1 MNEEVW
7 KCKRKSVLLLTTLFE
22 RKNDRSSRK
31 ISESHSCG
39 KMRRK
44 NLTVSQKKWGENAF
58 FGRKPLFFCS
68 ASWDLPVGFL
78 IALENIFIASAGRI
92 RMSAD
97 SLILSTNSLIKTMFS
112 KSLCGNRTCS
122 FSISRDSRY
131 RKIRLLLTNLFL

>member
-7 KCKRKSVLLLTTLFE
+7 KRKRKSVLLLTTLFE
-22 RKNDRSSRK
+22 RKNGRYCRK
-31 ISESHSCG
+31 FSEIHSCR
-39 KMRRK
+39 KMGGK
-44 NLTVSQKKWGENAF
+44 NLTIFQKKWGENAF
-58 FGRKPLFFCS
+58 FGRKLLFLFS

-78 IALENIFIASAGRI
+78 IVLENILIVSADRI

-97 SLILSTNSLIKTMFS
+97 SLILPTNNLIKTMFS

>member
-7 KCKRKSVLLLTTLFE
+7 KRRRKSVLLLTTLFE
-22 RKNDRSSRK
+22 RKNGRYSRK
-31 ISESHSCG
+31 FLEIHSCRKKG
-39 KMRRK
+39 RK
-44 NLTVSQKKWGENAF
+44 NLTVSQKKWDENVF

-78 IALENIFIASAGRI
+78 IVLENILIVLADRI
-92 RMSAD
+92 RKSAD

-112 KSLCGNRTCS
+112 KSLCGNRTYS

>member
-7 KCKRKSVLLLTTLFE
+7 KRRRKSVLLLTTLFE
-22 RKNDRSSRK
+22 RKNDRYCRK
-31 ISESHSCG
+31 FLEIHSYR
-39 KMRRK
+39 KMGRK
-44 NLTVSQKKWGENAF
+44 NLAIFQKKQSENAF
-58 FGRKPLFFCS
+58 FGRKPLFLFS

-78 IALENIFIASAGRI
+78 IVLENILIVSADRT
-92 RMSAD
+92 RKSAD

>member
-1 MNEEVW
+1 MNGEVW
-7 KCKRKSVLLLTTLFE
+7 KRRRKSVLLLTTLFE
-22 RKNDRSSRK
+22 RKNGLYSRK
-31 ISESHSCG
+31 FLEIHSCG

-44 NLTVSQKKWGENAF
+44 NDGIFQRKWVEKTF

-78 IALENIFIASAGRI
+78 IVLENIFIASADRI
-92 RMSAD
+92 RKSAD

>member
-7 KCKRKSVLLLTTLFE
+7 KRKRKSVLLLTTLFE
-22 RKNDRSSRK
+22 RKNGRYSRK
-31 ISESHSCG
+31 FSEIHSCR
-39 KMRRK
+39 KMGGK
-44 NLTVSQKKWGENAF
+44 NLAIFQKKWGENAF
-58 FGRKPLFFCS
+58 FGRKPLFLFS

-78 IALENIFIASAGRI
+78 IVLENILIVSADRI

-122 FSISRDSRY
+122 FSISLDSRC